1 MSIAMQSNYLPVD
14 LRFYKKTRRGLCLEG
29 QSGIER
35 LDHRQYVRPGES
47 WVEIEKSIRGY

>member
-1 MSIAMQSNYLPVD
+1 MQSNYLPVD